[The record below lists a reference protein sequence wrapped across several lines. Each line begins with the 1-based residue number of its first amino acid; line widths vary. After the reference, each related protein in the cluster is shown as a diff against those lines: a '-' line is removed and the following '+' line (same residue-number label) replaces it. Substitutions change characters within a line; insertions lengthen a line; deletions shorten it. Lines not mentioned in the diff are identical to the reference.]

1 MANLQTLS
9 VASNKLTKDLKIIE
23 DALNTALNVKNT
35 EMAEIRALKNE
46 QLMAKAK
53 LMKEKGQ
60 LKKQIIEKEKQ
71 LADAAAEINRVQ
83 IEKRDA
89 ANTSGERIRK
99 ANEASLART
108 TEARQA
114 SDKQIAALRAAN
126 AETLKG
132 EQAKGTA
139 NMLKTAQD
147 AAKTQKDMQ
156 RRASDELRAA
166 RTEAEA
172 KLVAVTADNASR
184 ILLEKTTADK
194 GRNELIKAHKATE
207 TRLTEEIKSLQASV
221 AALTAQIVEKDKK
234 ITELTSQI
242 ANLKEL
248 NQRLLGELVQVRQ
261 QFKILQEEKAKTQE
275 QVQKISKSISDSSVI
290 VGRLKGQLQVPQ
302 FGTRKRKVTFRRYR
316 EVRNP
321 IYVKRLHRGIRNIL
335 KQIK

>member
-9 VASNKLTKDLKIIE
+9 DKSNNLTKDLKIIE

-53 LMKEKGQ
+53 LMKEKGELKRQIKDKETELDNAAANIKKMQ
-60 LKKQIIEKEKQ
+60 LEKI
-71 LADAAAEINRVQ
+71 DAAA
-83 IEKRDA
+83 
-89 ANTSGERIRK
+89 TSGERIRK

-108 TEARQA
+108 TSARQA
-114 SDKQIAALRAAN
+114 SDKQIEELRAAN

-132 EQAKGTA
+132 EQARGTA

-147 AAKTQKDMQ
+147 AAKTQKNLQ
-156 RRASDELRAA
+156 RRASDELQ
-166 RTEAEA
+166 
-172 KLVAVTADNASR
+172 
-184 ILLEKTTADK
+184 
-194 GRNELIKAHKATE
+194 
-207 TRLTEEIKSLQASV
+207 RLTEEINSLKRSV
-221 AALTAQIVEKDKK
+221 TALTAQIVEKDKK
-234 ITELTSQI
+234 IAELTSQA

-248 NQRLLGELVQVRQ
+248 NQRLIGELVQVRQ

-290 VGRLKGQLQVPQ
+290 VGRLKGKLQVPQ
-302 FGTRKRKVTFRRYR
+302 FGLRKRKITFGRYHK
-316 EVRNP
+316 VRNP
-321 IYVKRLHRGIRNIL
+321 AYIRKLYRSIRNIL